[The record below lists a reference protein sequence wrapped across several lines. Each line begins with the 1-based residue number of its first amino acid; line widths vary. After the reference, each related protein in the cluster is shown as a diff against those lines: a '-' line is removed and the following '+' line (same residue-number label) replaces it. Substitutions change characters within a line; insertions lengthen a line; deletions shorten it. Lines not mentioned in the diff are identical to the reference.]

1 MIKPNR
7 FKEFGMVRLIFSA
20 LLTALLATSLSGVEY
35 DGEKSI
41 IFETKYDICI
51 IPPQVSEATE
61 KGIKVIDVKTAKK
74 LYDQGTYFFD
84 AREKRHFQKEHI
96 KGAYPVY
103 FDVSKAQY
111 IVIQL
116 PKDKEEKLLFYCYGE
131 TCANSYEAALAVRKL
146 GYTNVYWLLN
156 GFNEWKVKKYPIS
169 TE

>member
-1 MIKPNR
+1 ML
-7 FKEFGMVRLIFSA
+7 RLIFSA

-41 IFETKYDICI
+41 IFETKYDICL
-51 IPPQVSEATE
+51 IPPQVSEVTE
-61 KGIKVIDVKTAKK
+61 KGIKVVDVKTAKK
-74 LYDQGTYFFD
+74 LYDQGAYFFD
-84 AREKRHFQKEHI
+84 AREKRHYLKEHVQ
-96 KGAYPVY
+96 GAYPVY

-116 PKDKEEKLLFYCYGE
+116 PKEKDEKVLFYCYGE

>member
-1 MIKPNR
+1 
-7 FKEFGMVRLIFSA
+7 MVRLIFSA
-20 LLTALLATSLSGVEY
+20 LLTALLATSLSSVEY

-61 KGIKVIDVKTAKK
+61 KGIKVVDVKTAKK
-74 LYDQGTYFFD
+74 LYDQKANFFD

-103 FDVSKAQY
+103 FDVSKAEY

-156 GFNEWKVKKYPIS
+156 GFNEWKIKKYPVS

>member
-1 MIKPNR
+1 MLH
-7 FKEFGMVRLIFSA
+7 LIFSA
-20 LLTALLATSLSGVEY
+20 LLTALLTTSLNGVEY

-41 IFETKYDICI
+41 IFETKYDVCI

-61 KGIKVIDVKTAKK
+61 KGIKVVDVKTAKK
-74 LYDQGTYFFD
+74 LYDQKAHFFD

-103 FDVSKAQY
+103 FDVSKAEY

-116 PKDKEEKLLFYCYGE
+116 PKDKDEKVLFYCYGE

-156 GFNEWKVKKYPIS
+156 GFGEWKENKFPI
-169 TE
+169 TTK